1 MSATIVEFVHSAIA
15 DLQAFLWPDAREFTI
30 PVYFDYFATFTWAVS
45 GAILGAHRRYD
56 LVGVFVIALVSAVG
70 GGLLRDG
77 IVLQRTPVFL
87 TNSIYLILVA
97 AATAAVAI
105 SPQATLPKVTR

>member
-1 MSATIVEFVHSAIA
+1 MSATIVEFVQSAIA

-56 LVGVFVIALVSAVG
+56 LVGVFVIAPGIRGRRRAVA
-70 GGLLRDG
+70 R
-77 IVLQRTPVFL
+77 RHC
-87 TNSIYLILVA
+87 A
-97 AATAAVAI
+97 AADAGV
-105 SPQATLPKVTR
+105 PDE